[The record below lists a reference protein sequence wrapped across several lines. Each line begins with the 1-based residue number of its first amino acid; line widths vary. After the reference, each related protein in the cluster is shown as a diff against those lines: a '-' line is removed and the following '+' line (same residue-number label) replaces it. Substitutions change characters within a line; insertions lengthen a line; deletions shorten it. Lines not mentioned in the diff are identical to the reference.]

1 MKKIIDPQP
10 IIDKLSFR
18 CLTARG
24 VEASLIG
31 EVIDMLHAAPDL
43 GEGTGFVL
51 IDDVHINANQ
61 IRSFKWEGGDLCI
74 HYAGQHFFASW
85 PDPDRNLYKE
95 LCYRLGVLPTE
106 DPEECV

>member
-1 MKKIIDPQP
+1 MKKIINPQP
-10 IIDKLSFR
+10 IIDVLARR
-18 CLTARG
+18 CLTAKG
-24 VEASLIG
+24 VECSILG
-31 EVIDMLHAAPDL
+31 EVIDMLRSAPDL
-43 GEGTGFVL
+43 GEGAGFIL

-106 DPEECV
+106 DPEEGV